1 MNKMVLNFA
10 GMLSV
15 ALLAGSLL
23 AACDDDSST
32 APNTDNA
39 ALSSSTE
46 VTPQPGDA
54 LYSSEAFPG
63 ISSAE
68 MSSAVEESSSSEAL
82 PTTLCK
88 FTLVTQTGY
97 YPMAIITGVTTLC
110 LPMAECDT
118 SALNM
123 WMDQCYED
131 HATVE
136 GCYSSFKAEAVEDC
150 GDSYSETCETRN
162 GTAYIS
168 GRFKGD
174 CGLIVR

>member
-1 MNKMVLNFA
+1 MNKKFLKLA
-10 GMLSV
+10 GMLSI
-15 ALLAGSLL
+15 ALFVGGLL
-23 AACDDDSST
+23 AACDDDSTT
-32 APNTDNA
+32 APNTDGVG
-39 ALSSSTE
+39 LSSSAE
-46 VTPQPGDA
+46 AIPQSSDA
-54 LYSSEAFPG
+54 LYSSEALQG

-110 LPMAECDT
+110 LPMAECDS

-136 GCYSSFKAEAVEDC
+136 GCYSSFKAEIVEDC

-168 GRFKGD
+168 GRFKGN
-174 CGLIVR
+174 CSLIVR